1 MAAHSPAQAY
11 ANTGGSHMV
20 PAAVDPKP
28 VALAFSSFAGMAAFV
43 ALVFRRM
50 RHSHGL
56 MMPNPAFERSA
67 RQRCCRVPSSLR
79 SSAPAQ
85 RKR

>member
-1 MAAHSPAQAY
+1 MKTFMIYVAATSLL
-11 ANTGGSHMV
+11 
-20 PAAVDPKP
+20 AAVATAQPHYRITDIGPADSP
-28 VALAFSSFAGMAAFV
+28 FGFLVMLFAS
-43 ALVFRRM
+43 LI
-50 RHSHGL
+50 
-56 MMPNPAFERSA
+56 FERSA